1 MGLES
6 GGAQTKPKE
15 EAQIPAQQKG
25 LVARVIIY
33 ISLEIRVR
41 QKYFFILKVN
51 GGERIPHPDSIHGQK
66 VEAS

>member
-41 QKYFFILKVN
+41 QKYFFFF
-51 GGERIPHPDSIHGQK
+51 
-66 VEAS
+66 